1 MAGVALLDYAL
12 PTIALRP
19 LAFILVIAIT
29 TAAGYRIGLLSAIA
43 AAVLFTTAETVFN
56 FTFTQHGL
64 PWNILITAA
73 SLIVGVFLVEVVR
86 KRGVAEKAALTDLA
100 SAKTELDDIKQRQE
114 TQAALRRAEQRYS
127 AVG

>member
-12 PTIALRP
+12 PTVALRP
-19 LAFILVIAIT
+19 LSFILVIAIT

-43 AAVLFTTAETVFN
+43 AAVLFTTAETMSN
-56 FTFTQHGL
+56 FTFTRHGFA
-64 PWNILITAA
+64 WNTLLAVV
-73 SLIVGVFLVEVVR
+73 SLIVVVFLVEVVR

-114 TQAALRRAEQRYS
+114 TQAALPRAEQCCS
-127 AVG
+127 